1 MHVIKRWGKVQITIE
16 ILVFYSNILILW
28 KWVSV
33 FCHGLSCG
41 TDYLFHLSRPV
52 HKWLLQPLLLE
63 ASDVPTFTNLT
74 LLAFLPG
81 SKSAKIQSG
90 IFGKGSTYSRHNA
103 ERLFKKLILDK
114 ILDED
119 LYINANDQ
127 PIAYV
132 MPGNKAQTVLSGHL
146 KVWYFKCLFYLIIL

>member
-1 MHVIKRWGKVQITIE
+1 MEMGVYLCCG
-16 ILVFYSNILILW
+16 F
-28 KWVSV
+28 
-33 FCHGLSCG
+33 SCG
-41 TDYLFHLSRPV
+41 TDYLLHLSGLV
-52 HKWLLQPLLLE
+52 HKWFFQPLLLE
-63 ASDVPTFTNLT
+63 ASEEPTFTNLASG
-74 LLAFLPG
+74 AFLPG

-90 IFGKGSTYSRHNA
+90 IFGQGSTYSRHNA

-132 MPGNKAQTVLSGHL
+132 MPGNKAQTVLNGHL